1 MAPNVHLSID
11 ICQITFIRDFHFF
24 GVRYLGFV
32 ETFAEA
38 FLEALNLIVT
48 GDQELLQIVVM
59 SIYISG
65 MAVVLASTWSLV
77 IAILVG
83 TRNFPGKRFVTG
95 IFHAMMG
102 IPTVTLGLFFYLIL
116 SRSGPLGY
124 FGLLYRPEGIILG
137 QAVLISPIIISFAIS
152 AIESVDPNL
161 RNLARTLG
169 ASNYQ
174 TSLTIMRESSN
185 QVLLSIVAGFN
196 RAIAELGLAMML
208 GGNIRNVTRV
218 LTTTIALE
226 TSRGEIALSI
236 ALAIILLIIVYSIS
250 LALSLLRRE

>member
-1 MAPNVHLSID
+1 
-11 ICQITFIRDFHFF
+11 
-24 GVRYLGFV
+24 LGFF
-32 ETFAEA
+32 ETFSEA
-38 FLEALNLIVT
+38 ILEALNLIII
-48 GDQELLQIVVM
+48 GDQELVQIVVR

-65 MAVVLASTWSLV
+65 TAVILASTWSLLL
-77 IAILVG
+77 AILLG
-83 TRNFPGKRFVTG
+83 IRNFPGKRFVTG
-95 IFHAMMG
+95 LFHAMIG
-102 IPTVTLGLFFYLIL
+102 IPTVALGLFFYLIL

-124 FGLLYRPEGIILG
+124 FELLYRPEGIILG
-137 QAVLISPIIISFAIS
+137 QAVLISPIIISFSIS

-161 RNLARTLG
+161 RDLARTLG

-174 TSLTIMRESSN
+174 TSLTIMREASN
-185 QVLLSIVAGFN
+185 PILLSVVAAFN
-196 RAIAELGLAMML
+196 RAIAELGIAMML

-250 LALSLLRRE
+250 LTLSLIRRE